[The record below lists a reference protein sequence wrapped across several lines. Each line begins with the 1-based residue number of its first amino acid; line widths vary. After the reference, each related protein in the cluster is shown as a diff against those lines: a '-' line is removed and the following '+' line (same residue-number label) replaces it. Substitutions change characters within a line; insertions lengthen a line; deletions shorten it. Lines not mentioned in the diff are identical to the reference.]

1 MKRWSSL
8 LAYII
13 VLAAIVH
20 AVAVFAAPYVATD
33 RVIAG
38 IAQTRLGFRPNALG
52 PPHMTNAPR
61 DIVPMSNTDTV
72 TTSSWLD
79 LRQGPLVF
87 GSSVPAH
94 AVYWSIS
101 IYAHDSDTDFV
112 LSDRELGEHRRAR
125 VLILG
130 PGQEAPVGYEDARV
144 ARISTGRAF
153 LLVRSI
159 MRDRNDPAEV
169 TALFSEVSQA
179 TLQPAS

>member
-1 MKRWSSL
+1 MKRWLPL
-8 LAYII
+8 LVYII

-20 AVAVFAAPYVATD
+20 VAVVFAAPYAATD

-38 IAQTRLGFRPNALG
+38 IATTRLGLTPNALG
-52 PPHMTNAPR
+52 QPRITSAPR
-61 DIVPMSNTDTV
+61 DVVPMSNTDTV

-87 GSSVPAH
+87 EADVPTH

-101 IYAHDSDTDFV
+101 IFAHDSDTDFV
-112 LSDRELGEHRRAR
+112 LSDRELGEHGHAR

-130 PGQEAPVGYEDARV
+130 PGQEAPAGYEDARV
-144 ARISTGRAF
+144 ARISTQRAF

-159 MRDRNDPAEV
+159 MRDRNDPADVE
-169 TALFSEVSQA
+169 ALTSEVGQA